1 MEEKLNEILNYY
13 GEEAQANQLV
23 QELGELIVA
32 ITKCDVENAIEEVA
46 DVEIMIEQFKNF
58 EGISKYRDKIEEIK
72 EYKIQRQLRRIER
85 EKVNK

>member
-1 MEEKLNEILNYY
+1 MEEKLKEILNHY

-32 ITKCDVENAIEEVA
+32 ITKGDVKNAIEEVA
-46 DVEIMIEQFKNF
+46 DVEIMLEQFKSF
-58 EGISKYRDKIEEIK
+58 EAIDRDKIEDIK
-72 EYKIQRQLRRIER
+72 EYKIDRQLKRIER

>member
-1 MEEKLNEILNYY
+1 MEEKLKEILNHY

-32 ITKCDVENAIEEVA
+32 ITKGDIENAMEEVA
-46 DVEIMIEQFKNF
+46 DVEIMLEQFKNF
-58 EGISKYRDKIEEIK
+58 EAINRDKIEKIK
-72 EYKIQRQLRRIER
+72 EYKIDRQLKRIER